1 MIEGRIR
8 GTVIIIGFVFKLRI
22 NPETGAEE
30 TDYFM
35 TNCIDVN
42 GSVPKWMQNVTSG
55 IVPKQWIKTFE
66 KGCQRYTELAKQ
78 LATNKV

>member
-1 MIEGRIR
+1 
-8 GTVIIIGFVFKLRI
+8 
-22 NPETGAEE
+22 
-30 TDYFM
+30 M

-78 LATNKV
+78 VASNKV

>member
-1 MIEGRIR
+1 VIEGRIR

-66 KGCQRYTELAKQ
+66 KGCQLYTELAKQ
-78 LATNKV
+78 LASNKV